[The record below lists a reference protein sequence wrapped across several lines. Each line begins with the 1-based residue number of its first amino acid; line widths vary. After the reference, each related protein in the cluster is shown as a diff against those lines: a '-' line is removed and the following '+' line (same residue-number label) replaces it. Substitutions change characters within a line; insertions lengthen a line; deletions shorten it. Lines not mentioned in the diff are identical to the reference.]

1 MSPLLVLQNLAHNST
16 ATLAVVKVRNNYHY
30 EESEIY
36 RPELAPILLPV
47 TLSALVKVGKEGAS
61 KERRGGFVYSK
72 LKKKKATCLNHGKTQ
87 VTKLG
92 LVLLLHLIGRDS
104 GASVLDQSWSEVK
117 RNQNNQNQFQR

>member
-36 RPELAPILLPV
+36 RPELAPILFLV

-72 LKKKKATCLNHGKTQ
+72 LKKKKGNMLESRENASDQ
-87 VTKLG
+87 VR
-92 LVLLLHLIGRDS
+92 IGFTI
-104 GASVLDQSWSEVK
+104 ASDWS
-117 RNQNNQNQFQR
+117 R

>member
-36 RPELAPILLPV
+36 RPELAPILFPV

-72 LKKKKATCLNHGKTQ
+72 FKKKKKGNMLESRENASDQ
-87 VTKLG
+87 VR
-92 LVLLLHLIGRDS
+92 IGFTI
-104 GASVLDQSWSEVK
+104 ASDWS
-117 RNQNNQNQFQR
+117 R